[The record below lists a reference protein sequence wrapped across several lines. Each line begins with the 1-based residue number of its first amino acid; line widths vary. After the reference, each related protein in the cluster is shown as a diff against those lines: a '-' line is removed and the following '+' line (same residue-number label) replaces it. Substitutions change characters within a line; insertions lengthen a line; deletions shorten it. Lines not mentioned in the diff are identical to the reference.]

1 MLAACVLQDISYP
14 SPDQVKHRVRPSFKL
29 SSMTGAHLPVRIRS
43 QEGAVIVSVS
53 GELDL
58 ASVPIFME
66 ATEKAI
72 ASDVGGGRLVLDL
85 LDLSFMDSSG
95 LGAILALAE
104 RHPAIQL
111 ALVVG
116 DGIVEKVLETT
127 AMHKLLKIVPSVA
140 EALADD

>member
-1 MLAACVLQDISYP
+1 
-14 SPDQVKHRVRPSFKL
+14 
-29 SSMTGAHLPVRIRS
+29 MTGAHLPVRIRS